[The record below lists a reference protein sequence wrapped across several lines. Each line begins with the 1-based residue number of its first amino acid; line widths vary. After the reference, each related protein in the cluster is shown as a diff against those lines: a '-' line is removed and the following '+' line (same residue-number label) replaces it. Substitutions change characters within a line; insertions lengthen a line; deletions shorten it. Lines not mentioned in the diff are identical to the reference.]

1 MKILRVGIIGA
12 GRIASTAAKTLNALP
27 ECEAFAIASRSLEK
41 AQAFAKEWKMASA
54 YGSYDELIA
63 DGEVDLVYVATPHS
77 HHYDVTRRALLAG
90 KPCLVEKSFM
100 ANHREAQDIVN
111 LAREQHI
118 FLAEALWTRYQP
130 AVAIIRNI
138 IDSGRIGIPKMVNAT
153 LSLPIEHKARIQDPS
168 LCGGALL
175 DLGVYALN
183 FVRMFFPYDISNIQ
197 TQCIKSDGGVD
208 LSNITTMQLS
218 NGMLA
223 TIQSSVTCLGSNTGI
238 IAGSEATLI
247 VDDINNPKLI
257 TIHRRWQDEVENIR
271 VPQQITGYEY
281 EFLACRDALQKGLTE
296 VPQMPHDETLLIM
309 EIMDSLRQQW
319 GVRYP
324 MD

>member
-1 MKILRVGIIGA
+1 MLHLVDGLREIDRVVSGL
-12 GRIASTAAKTLNALP
+12 R
-27 ECEAFAIASRSLEK
+27 
-41 AQAFAKEWKMASA
+41 
-54 YGSYDELIA
+54 
-63 DGEVDLVYVATPHS
+63 
-77 HHYDVTRRALLAG
+77 RRAVDG
-90 KPCLVEKSFM
+90 
-100 ANHREAQDIVN
+100 
-111 LAREQHI
+111 
-118 FLAEALWTRYQP
+118 
-130 AVAIIRNI
+130 
-138 IDSGRIGIPKMVNAT
+138 IG
-153 LSLPIEHKARIQDPS
+153 L
-168 LCGGALL
+168 
-175 DLGVYALN
+175 
-183 FVRMFFPYDISNIQ
+183 
-197 TQCIKSDGGVD
+197 DGGVD
-208 LSNITTMQLS
+208 LSNVTTMQLS

-296 VPQMPHDETLLIM
+296 APQMPHDETLLVM
-309 EIMDSLRQQW
+309 EIMDSLRRQW

>member
-41 AQAFAKEWKMASA
+41 AQAFAKEWKMSRA

-111 LAREQHI
+111 LAREKHI

-138 IDSGRIGIPKMVNAT
+138 IDSGRIGIPKMVSAT
-153 LSLPIEHKARIQDPS
+153 LSLPIEHKARIRTRRS
-168 LCGGALL
+168 AEE
-175 DLGVYALN
+175 
-183 FVRMFFPYDISNIQ
+183 PYS
-197 TQCIKSDGGVD
+197 
-208 LSNITTMQLS
+208 
-218 NGMLA
+218 
-223 TIQSSVTCLGSNTGI
+223 
-238 IAGSEATLI
+238 TL
-247 VDDINNPKLI
+247 VS
-257 TIHRRWQDEVENIR
+257 
-271 VPQQITGYEY
+271 
-281 EFLACRDALQKGLTE
+281 
-296 VPQMPHDETLLIM
+296 MP
-309 EIMDSLRQQW
+309 
-319 GVRYP
+319 
-324 MD
+324 